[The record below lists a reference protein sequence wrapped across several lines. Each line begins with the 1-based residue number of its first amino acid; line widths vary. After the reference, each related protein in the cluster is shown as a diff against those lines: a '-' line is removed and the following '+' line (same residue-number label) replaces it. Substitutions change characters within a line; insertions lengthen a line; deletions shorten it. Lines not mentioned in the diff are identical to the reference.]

1 MFRPPPWLPFIEYV
15 LMALEHPPDMFVS
28 RLAACCTMLFLTRS
42 DPELLRSLCHKW
54 AIRFSKDRDT
64 LVARIRRRARE
75 FQSPPIRSLSS
86 NDGVSNLPPGP
97 KLCDPDECVEHFLRL
112 VNTLVPMY
120 FSWNWHRTEDVINI
134 NKEYEVYV
142 RQNILPMC
150 MSTDPEEDVSD
161 EDESFSIF
169 PERLSPC
176 SSEHIFGFTTK
187 VPGGQP
193 DGETKGGSLN
203 FHRLT
208 FTTIGNIS
216 ERLQKSPNG
225 LVLVFHARFS
235 AKSCEALHIF
245 EDILKKELLD
255 PVPTVSVVHVVAE
268 PELANMF
275 NISWFPT
282 IIYVPPLER
291 GDPNH
296 SLGKE
301 GRPPSENNSME
312 VISSL
317 SVRSDK
323 STNNNAF
330 RMAVLRNSGPSI
342 SEALYGVPSDP
353 GSPSST
359 LHGFCTNEEEIYTI
373 IGKGDYRFYPANA
386 VITIPALV
394 EWINNKGLS
403 RPRTKDDEDCVSRI
417 KVLREGQKF
426 RKCREM
432 VSAIVMLRQ
441 LQCSSVEHCRLV
453 EGEAPVFIFMGGGMA
468 AGKSTAAT
476 ALSRSLWWEKNKAD
490 IVLVNADDFKV
501 AMTPWSEG
509 AKTMHES
516 STRAAEKLLVRAINQ
531 GRNIVFDSTMMWR
544 PFIEQVIS
552 MVRNAHTTLYQQGV
566 GYKENGA
573 IEEYFKPLEPRSRP
587 LANPYEV
594 RFLAITVEPEIAIPR
609 GILRWFSTGRGVPI
623 PMQLRS
629 FRLFA
634 ENFERYIELVD
645 SATLFNNNVFADLT
659 KGELPP
665 VLAEKTEEGMLIHD
679 EEAYALFMR
688 HRHLN
693 EGAENNLELY
703 SCN

>member
-54 AIRFSKDRDT
+54 AIRFSKDRAT
-64 LVARIRRRARE
+64 LVARIRRRAVE
-75 FQSPPIRSLSS
+75 FQSPPTSSLCSK
-86 NDGVSNLPPGP
+86 DGACNLPPGP
-97 KLCDPDECVEHFLRL
+97 TLCDPDECVEHFLRL

-161 EDESFSIF
+161 EDESLFIF
-169 PERLSPC
+169 PDPLSPC
-176 SSEHIFGFTTK
+176 GSEHIFGSTTK
-187 VPGGQP
+187 VPGIQL
-193 DGETKGGSLN
+193 DGGTKGGSLS
-203 FHRLT
+203 FHGIT
-208 FTTIGNIS
+208 FATIGNLS

-235 AKSCEALHIF
+235 TKSCEVLHIF

-282 IIYVPPLER
+282 IVYVPPLER
-291 GDPNH
+291 DDLNH
-296 SLGKE
+296 SLSKE
-301 GRPPSENNSME
+301 EHTPSENNSAE
-312 VISSL
+312 LKSSL
-317 SVRSDK
+317 SIRSDK
-323 STNNNAF
+323 SANNNTL
-330 RMAVLRNSGPSI
+330 RTAVFRNSGPSI
-342 SEALYGVPSDP
+342 SEALYGVPSSV

-359 LHGFCTNEEEIYTI
+359 LHGFRTYEEDLSTI
-373 IGKGDYRFYPANA
+373 IGKGHYRFYPANA
-386 VITIPALV
+386 VITIPMLV

-441 LQCSSVEHCRLV
+441 LQCSSEEHCRFV

-476 ALSRSLWWEKNKAD
+476 ALSRSAWWEKNKAD

-501 AMTPWSEG
+501 AMAPWSEG
-509 AKTMHES
+509 GKTMHES

-544 PFIEQVIS
+544 PFIEQVMS

-573 IEEYFKPLEPRSRP
+573 IEEYFKPLEPRSIP
-587 LANPYEV
+587 LAKPYEI

-623 PMQLRS
+623 QMQLRS

-645 SATLFNNNVFADLT
+645 SATLLNNNVFADLK

-665 VLAEKTEEGMLIHD
+665 VLAEKTEKGLLIHD
-679 EEAYALFMR
+679 EEAYELFLR

-693 EGAENNLELY
+693 EDAENSLELY
-703 SCN
+703 SCK